1 MIRMA
6 VFLGNAGKEYE
17 KTRHNAGFMLC
28 SFLYPDAVFS
38 VKFHSA
44 WTKEG
49 SLVIIKPL
57 TLMNRSG
64 TAVSEAASFYK
75 LKAEEI
81 LVVHDDLEL
90 ELGKAVLQQG
100 GGLKGHNG
108 LRSIKERLGSDS
120 FFRLRIGIGRPVHG
134 DSARYVL
141 SPFAK
146 DEIIKLEQLFSLI
159 ASKPVISSDKLLLSV

>member
-90 ELGKAVLQQG
+90 ELGKAVLQ
-100 GGLKGHNG
+100 
-108 LRSIKERLGSDS
+108 RSIKERLGSDS

-159 ASKPVISSDKLLLSV
+159 ASSPFLTAYELQLSV